1 MAFGLGFLMNAIK
14 PYLNKLGDAMYSM
27 DKEYN
32 ANDLCI
38 IITKRKNE
46 KGETRTFMGYI
57 DRPEGG
63 IKYLK
68 DKDGKPTLFGIEG
81 LGKLMG
87 TDAENDQD

>member
-1 MAFGLGFLMNAIK
+1 MGFGLGFLIGAIK

-32 ANDLCI
+32 AEDVCI

-57 DRPEGG
+57 NRPADLG
-63 IKYLK
+63 KLYLK

-87 TDAENDQD
+87 TDSDEQD